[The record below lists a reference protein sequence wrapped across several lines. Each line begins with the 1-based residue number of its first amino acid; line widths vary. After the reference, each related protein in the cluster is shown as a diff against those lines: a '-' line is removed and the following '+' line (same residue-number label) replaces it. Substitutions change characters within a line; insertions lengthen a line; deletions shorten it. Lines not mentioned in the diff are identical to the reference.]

1 MSEALA
7 KASLVFSYIWHK
19 VLANI
24 VATFLVFWILTN
36 NLFPEPSA
44 MALVLFAIYLIANIV
59 IEPLAMVVYET
70 TVMTK
75 IFKET
80 RSGGKKND

>member
-1 MSEALA
+1 MSETLE

-19 VLANI
+19 VLATI
-24 VATFLVFWILTN
+24 VATFFVFWILAN
-36 NLFPEPSA
+36 NFFPEPSA

-70 TVMTK
+70 KVMAK
-75 IFKET
+75 IFKQT
-80 RSGGKKND
+80 RLEGKKNA